1 MYLSIYLFIYVS
13 IYLSIYLFIY
23 VSIHLCIYST
33 VDILETVGLRDSTT
47 SDNVIHFLT
56 RPLSSPTN
64 GSEWE
69 GLDPNTTTDY
79 SFFAAFNATTYT
91 GTVIAINMD
100 TQNEFS
106 VRLNSS
112 LASSEMLRILTI
124 RLPGL
129 APLLI
134 AIPTPDDSTEFLQ
147 LGVSLEGKMF
157 SVVQN
162 CAVVAAI
169 WLTERPDALV
179 ISDDSVVE
187 IFDPPTAVS
196 DLAQ

>member
-1 MYLSIYLFIYVS
+1 M
-13 IYLSIYLFIY
+13 
-23 VSIHLCIYST
+23 YST

-47 SDNVIHFLT
+47 SDNVVHFLT

-69 GLDPNTTTDY
+69 GLDSNTTTDY
-79 SFFAAFNATTYT
+79 SLFAAFNATTYT

-100 TQNEFS
+100 TLNEFS
-106 VRLNSS
+106 VKLNSS
-112 LASSEMLRILTI
+112 LALSGMLRTLTI
-124 RLPGL
+124 KLPGL

-134 AIPTPDDSTEFLQ
+134 AIPTHEDSAEFLQ
-147 LGVSLEGKMF
+147 LGVSLEGKML

-162 CAVVAAI
+162 CTVVAAI

-187 IFDPPTAVS
+187 ILDPPTAVS
-196 DLAQ
+196 VLAQ

>member
-1 MYLSIYLFIYVS
+1 MYVRVYMYACMCCVCITYLSIYVT
-13 IYLSIYLFIY
+13 
-23 VSIHLCIYST
+23 IYST

-56 RPLSSPTN
+56 RPLSSLTN

-69 GLDPNTTTDY
+69 GLDSNTTRDY

-91 GTVIAINMD
+91 GTVIAINTD

-106 VRLNSS
+106 VQLNSS
-112 LASSEMLRILTI
+112 LASSGMLRTLTI
-124 RLPGL
+124 KLPGL
-129 APLLI
+129 ASLLI
-134 AIPTPDDSTEFLQ
+134 AVPAHEDSAEFLQ
-147 LGVSLEGKMF
+147 LGISLEGKLL

-162 CAVVAAI
+162 CTAVAAI
-169 WLTERPDALV
+169 WLTERPDPLV

-196 DLAQ
+196 ILAL

>member
-1 MYLSIYLFIYVS
+1 MNLPIYLFM
-13 IYLSIYLFIY
+13 
-23 VSIHLCIYST
+23 YST

-47 SDNVIHFLT
+47 SDNVVHFLT

-69 GLDPNTTTDY
+69 GLDSNMTTDY
-79 SFFAAFNATTYT
+79 SFFAAFNATAYT

-112 LASSEMLRILTI
+112 LASSEMLRVLTI
-124 RLPGL
+124 KLPGL
-129 APLLI
+129 TPLLI
-134 AIPTPDDSTEFLQ
+134 AIPTHEDSAEFLQ
-147 LGVSLEGKMF
+147 LGVSLEGKML

-196 DLAQ
+196 NLAQ